1 MSTRARE
8 KIMGITI
15 TDVNPPTYSNLGDP
29 LSISGTGFQD
39 PLNSITTV
47 NVRCEDSGQ
56 IVTRTRPEILIL
68 SDSLMMISGP
78 SKAELNTTLPGTGGT
93 SDVTLGVLYDSLDDL
108 GRVVA
113 SGQSAITP
121 AGGSLL
127 QVTCKWLPGVQ
138 SITFPNILWQNTSE
152 SGNVTLNENAA
163 PSSAPSAV
171 QVPLVAVSN
180 TSQQDVTV
188 NVTSVIIAGQVQSSP
203 TGFSV
208 TALQSAVPGDTFTIV
223 STPDPSLDPYGYYA
237 TATAVIG
244 KPPIYLDLPRSFTDG
259 TLVPGVVYVQNPIA
273 GASVSLAVDPPSAN
287 PGIPPNPA
295 GSGGEYTF
303 PFTPSVPTTVTFN
316 VIVTYGAL
324 QHTFGP
330 FICLKSIIH
339 VPPPPPPGPGP
350 I

>member
-1 MSTRARE
+1 MS
-8 KIMGITI
+8 ITL

-29 LSISGTGFQD
+29 LSISGTGFQG
-39 PLNSITTV
+39 PLNGNITV
-47 NVRCEDSGQ
+47 NVRCDDTGQ
-56 IVTRTRPEILIL
+56 TVTRTGSDLLIL

-78 SKAELNTTLPGTGGT
+78 SAVELHTNLPGTGGT
-93 SDVTLGVLYDSLDDL
+93 SEVTIGVIYDSLDDL
-108 GRVVA
+108 GHVVA
-113 SGQSAITP
+113 PNQSAITP
-121 AGGSLL
+121 AGGTLL

-152 SGNVTLNENAA
+152 FGTVTLNETAA
-163 PSSAPSAV
+163 PSNAPSGV
-171 QVPLVAVSN
+171 RVPLVAVSN

-188 NVTSVIIAGQVQSSP
+188 DVTSVIIAGPVDSSP
-203 TGFSV
+203 NGFSV
-208 TALQSAVPGDTFTIV
+208 TALESAVPGDTFTIV

-259 TLVPGVVYVQNPIA
+259 TLVPGAVYVQNPIA
-273 GASVSLAVDPPSAN
+273 GTSVSLAVDPPSAN
-287 PGIPPNPA
+287 PGIPQNPP

-324 QHTFGP
+324 QQTFGP
-330 FICLKSIIH
+330 YLCLKSIIH